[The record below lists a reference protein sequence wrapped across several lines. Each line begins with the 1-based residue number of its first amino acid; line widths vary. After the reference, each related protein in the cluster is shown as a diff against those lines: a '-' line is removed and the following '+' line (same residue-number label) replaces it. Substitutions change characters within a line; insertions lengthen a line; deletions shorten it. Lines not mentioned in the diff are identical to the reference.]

1 MTTYHEIIRQRA
13 REAARQAA
21 RHDHE
26 WDDDVRA
33 EEAADAA
40 SDVWSIHVDRLMGAL
55 TAAGVSPALVEAI
68 AYDGITAEEGIRREV
83 ITDLTAKVQLLVDH
97 LASHGLLE
105 DGCFTFP
112 DGVTWGVS
120 E

>member
-1 MTTYHEIIRQRA
+1 MTTYHEIIRESA
-13 REAARQAA
+13 RKAGNLVPVNVTPEDTFRIT
-21 RHDHE
+21 
-26 WDDDVRA
+26 
-33 EEAADAA
+33 DAA

-68 AYDGITAEEGIRREV
+68 AYDGISAEEGIRREA

>member
-1 MTTYHEIIRQRA
+1 MTAPTYHEIIRERA
-13 REAARQAA
+13 
-21 RHDHE
+21 
-26 WDDDVRA
+26 WRA
-33 EEAADAA
+33 GNTVPVNVTPEDTGRITDAA
-40 SDVWSIHVDRLMGAL
+40 SDVWAIHVDRLMDAL
-55 TAAGVSPALVEAI
+55 RAAGVSDELVEALT
-68 AYDGITAEEGIRREV
+68 YDGVSSQEGVRREML
-83 ITDLTAKVQLLVDH
+83 TDLTAKVQLLVDH